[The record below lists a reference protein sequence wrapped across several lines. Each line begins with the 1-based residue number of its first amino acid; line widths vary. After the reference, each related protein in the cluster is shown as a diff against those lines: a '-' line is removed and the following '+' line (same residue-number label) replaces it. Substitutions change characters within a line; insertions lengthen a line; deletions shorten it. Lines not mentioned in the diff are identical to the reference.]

1 MSSRH
6 VETIQLETVISLASL
21 TLKVFEN
28 RLYVFDISLIVPI
41 ANMHSSLILDSLY
54 IYILYTILIIIITR
68 LLWQPLFRISPIN
81 VTRIEFP
88 CWSSPAQVKD
98 QPPPARPLRSIFWGR
113 WEEAPLGDV
122 GLCILILLV
131 PIYWGSKEPKVGTIK
146 TLDPKVGTICI
157 LGSKSKR

>member
-54 IYILYTILIIIITR
+54 IYILYTILIIIIIR
-68 LLWQPLFRISPIN
+68 LL
-81 VTRIEFP
+81 
-88 CWSSPAQVKD
+88 
-98 QPPPARPLRSIFWGR
+98 
-113 WEEAPLGDV
+113 
-122 GLCILILLV
+122 
-131 PIYWGSKEPKVGTIK
+131 
-146 TLDPKVGTICI
+146 
-157 LGSKSKR
+157 

>member
-54 IYILYTILIIIITR
+54 IYIYIIYYPYNNNYKAAMTT
-68 LLWQPLFRISPIN
+68 PI
-81 VTRIEFP
+81 P
-88 CWSSPAQVKD
+88 DKPD
-98 QPPPARPLRSIFWGR
+98 
-113 WEEAPLGDV
+113 
-122 GLCILILLV
+122 
-131 PIYWGSKEPKVGTIK
+131 
-146 TLDPKVGTICI
+146 
-157 LGSKSKR
+157 KRN